1 MLTGADA
8 RRMFC
13 QATGFGGT
21 VQQGRTVEAK
31 LAARERSRDEAL
43 EAAAAAREVR
53 AWQAAT
59 AARLLLRRARR
70 TGARG
75 RSRGLLLVP
84 HACCRSM
91 RDSPEGRGARLA
103 SRRPTGVLPAGMRAA
118 PARQHRPPAEV
129 PLPGERR

>member
-1 MLTGADA
+1 
-8 RRMFC
+8 MFC

-59 AARLLLRRARR
+59 AARLLPRRARR

-75 RSRGLLLVP
+75 RSCGLLLRVA
-84 HACCRSM
+84 AC
-91 RDSPEGRGARLA
+91 L
-103 SRRPTGVLPAGMRAA
+103 LPNH
-118 PARQHRPPAEV
+118 ARQS
-129 PLPGERR
+129 